1 MGIDILSSFTDN
13 GFDITSSF
21 SSSLWSC

>member
-21 SSSLWSC
+21 SSSL